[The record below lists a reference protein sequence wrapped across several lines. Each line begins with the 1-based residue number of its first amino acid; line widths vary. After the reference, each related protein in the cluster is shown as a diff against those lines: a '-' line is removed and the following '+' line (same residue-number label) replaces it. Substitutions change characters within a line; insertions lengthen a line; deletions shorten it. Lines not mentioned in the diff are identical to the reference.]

1 MKKSS
6 LGDSW
11 FSIYWENSTFKV
23 RSLTSSGRL
32 YGENYF
38 QNFYALNKM
47 LEIKSFQTTYK
58 KNAAREMTDADSALL
73 WLRLAF
79 LQRDTTLNGDDENG
93 QLRGY
98 Y

>member
-1 MKKSS
+1 MNMQNSKPKPEAKESTKIWKKSS

-11 FSIYWENSTFKV
+11 FSIYWKNSTFKV

-47 LEIKSFQTTYK
+47 LEIKSFQTT
-58 KNAAREMTDADSALL
+58 
-73 WLRLAF
+73 
-79 LQRDTTLNGDDENG
+79 
-93 QLRGY
+93 
-98 Y
+98 